1 MDVLTLDAVRAESA
15 PERFPRHVLG
25 GCESALVLFAAAF
38 YGRQDAVWMAD
49 AGLTATCVDTDSG
62 RLEEMRGM
70 YPDGWEYVTG
80 DAFEFAA
87 NAAGR
92 EWDVVSLDPFTNL
105 IQECADLLPVWCHL
119 ARRAVV
125 LGTMGYTSFVSP
137 AGWRVVEEVPRSSF
151 NGGVFWTVLRPCE

>member
-1 MDVLTLDAVRAESA
+1 MDVLTLDAVRAEAA
-15 PERFPRHVLG
+15 PHLYPRHVLE

-38 YGRQDAVWMAD
+38 HGRQDAIWMAE
-49 AGLTATCVDTDSG
+49 AGIRAWCVDTD
-62 RLEEMRGM
+62 REKLAEMEAL
-70 YPDGWEYVTG
+70 YPDDWEFIVG
-80 DAFEFAA
+80 DAFHVHPALDAF
-87 NAAGR
+87 
-92 EWDVVSLDPFTNL
+92 DVVSLDPFTNL

-125 LGTMGYTSFVSP
+125 LGTMGDTSFVSP